1 MGRKGRVMPSRE
13 QGHQDLHVEVK
24 PSKEQSPSLSLTPS
38 VYEIAQTSAHASSKG
53 VAGAGIEERL

>member
-1 MGRKGRVMPSRE
+1 MPSRE